1 MELIDTP
8 NPNAK
13 KILVDHEYE
22 IATYIDQDSS
32 NSEGLAKNL
41 VDIDGVASIFTGPGF
56 LTITKEEFANWETI
70 NNDILNKLD
79 TI

>member
-32 NSEGLAKNL
+32 NIEGLAKNL
-41 VDIDGVASIFTGPGF
+41 VEIDGVASIFTGPGF
-56 LTITKEEFANWETI
+56 LTITKEQFANWETI

>member
-32 NSEGLAKNL
+32 SSEGLAKNL
-41 VDIDGVASIFTGPGF
+41 VEIDGVASIFTGPGF
-56 LTITKEEFANWETI
+56 LTITKEGFANWETI

>member
-13 KILVDHEYE
+13 KILVDHDYE
-22 IATYIDQDSS
+22 IAIYINKESEYVGGIAQILIEINGIDS
-32 NSEGLAKNL
+32 
-41 VDIDGVASIFTGPGF
+41 VFTGPGF
-56 LTITKEEFANWETI
+56 LTLSKEENADWKTI
-70 NNDILNKLD
+70 NNDILNNFD

>member
-22 IATYIDQDSS
+22 IAIYINQDSS
-32 NSEGLAKNL
+32 NCEGLAKNL
-41 VDIDGVASIFTGPGF
+41 VDIVGVASIFTGPGF
-56 LTITKEEFANWETI
+56 LTITKEDFADWETI

>member
-32 NSEGLAKNL
+32 NIEGLAKNL
-41 VDIDGVASIFTGPGF
+41 VEIDGVASIFTGPAF
-56 LTITKEEFANWETI
+56 LTITKEEFANWETN

>member
-32 NSEGLAKNL
+32 SGEGLAKNL
-41 VDIDGVASIFTGPGF
+41 VEIDGVASIFTGPGF
-56 LTITKEEFANWETI
+56 LTITKEDFADWETI

>member
-32 NSEGLAKNL
+32 NIEGLAKNL
-41 VDIDGVASIFTGPGF
+41 VEIDGVASIFTGPGF
-56 LTITKEEFANWETI
+56 LTITKEDFADWETI

>member
-22 IATYIDQDSS
+22 IAIYIDQDSS
-32 NSEGLAKNL
+32 SSEGLAKNL
-41 VDIDGVASIFTGPGF
+41 VEIDGVASIFTGPGF

>member
-22 IATYIDQDSS
+22 IATYIDQDSR
-32 NSEGLAKNL
+32 NIEGLAKNL

-56 LTITKEEFANWETI
+56 LTITKEQFANWETI